1 MKRLKRLI
9 HQARATIDRLL
20 FRVGGVEPAPIV
32 LGQRRIFVL
41 PTRSGFSY
49 LLALLVMLIASI
61 NYNLSLGYALVFLL
75 GGVAVVSI
83 VHAFRN
89 LLQLSI
95 SPGRADPVFAG
106 DAARFRLLVSNHRK
120 RRRPALKFV
129 PADGGSRDSFD
140 VATLDTHEH
149 TLLRPTSR
157 RGWLALGRVVLQTT
171 YPLGLIRAWSILMP
185 DARCLVYPA
194 PERAPPPLPANVSAG
209 LGQRQG
215 KTGDDDFAGLR
226 THDLADSPRH
236 VAWKV
241 VARDGPMLT
250 KRFSG
255 LEGSE
260 LVLDWSALPATLDVE
275 RRLSRLCA
283 WVLAADSQG
292 RAFSLSLPG
301 TRIGAASGSQH
312 VQACLTRLALYRENA
327 HAPE

>member
-1 MKRLKRLI
+1 MALKRLI
-9 HQARATIDRLL
+9 DQARTLVDRLL
-20 FRVGGVEPAPIV
+20 FRIRGIEPAPIV

-41 PTRSGFSY
+41 PTRSGLSY
-49 LLALLVMLIASI
+49 MLALLVMLIASI

-95 SPGRADPVFAG
+95 APGRAEPVFAG
-106 DAARFRLLVSNHRK
+106 ESAHFRLLVSNDRK
-120 RRRPALKFV
+120 RRRPALSFV
-129 PADGGSRDSFD
+129 ARDALSPESFD
-140 VATLDTHEH
+140 VAPLDTHQH
-149 TLLRPTSR
+149 TLRRPTSR

-171 YPLGLIRAWSILMP
+171 YPLGLIRAWSILVP
-185 DARCLVYPA
+185 DTRCLVYPA
-194 PERAPPPLPANVSAG
+194 PETAPPPLPANASAG
-209 LGQRQG
+209 LGRRKG
-215 KTGDDDFAGLR
+215 EAGDDDFAGLR

-260 LVLDWSALPATLDVE
+260 LVLDWATLPTSLDVE

-292 RAFSLSLPG
+292 RPFSLLLPG
-301 TRIGAASGSQH
+301 SRIDASSGSQH